1 MKLDFSRAVF
11 GAVLIAAFAGVVH
24 AGHSGVASD

>member
-11 GAVLIAAFAGVVH
+11 GAVFIAAFTGVVH
-24 AGHSGVASD
+24 AGKSDVASD